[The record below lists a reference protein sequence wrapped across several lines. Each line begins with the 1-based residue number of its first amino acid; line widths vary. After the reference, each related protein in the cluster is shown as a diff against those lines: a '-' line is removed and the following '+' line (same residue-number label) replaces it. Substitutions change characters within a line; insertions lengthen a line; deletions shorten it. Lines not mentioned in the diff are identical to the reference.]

1 MNLYDCYQSG
11 AKRLSFFSLK
21 QQAIF
26 EKISFMKNIFI
37 VTDFSNASQNAGR
50 YGVELAKYFEAGV
63 FLFHAYQAPV
73 QVPESYF
80 IYNSEDVWSTV
91 KEQLTIEA
99 ATINPEQT
107 VNIEICGGEG
117 IPSKVIMHEAAV
129 RKADLIICGMKGMGT
144 TIRKIFGSTTTA
156 LAAKTDIPVIV
167 VPEKANFRPPKNIA
181 LANDMDPETSSV
193 TLNLLKELGEKFV
206 SKLSI
211 VWVVNEGVDGANEM
225 RFQPKAFIN
234 ELKELDP
241 VLEFPSGSSIT
252 KTLDSFV
259 KDHAID
265 MIAMIPHKRDLIE
278 RFITDSITKN
288 MIFHTEIPLLVLPQK
303 KIDDIQNT
311 GNGKQVSE
319 NSVK

>member
-1 MNLYDCYQSG
+1 LIW
-11 AKRLSFFSLK
+11 
-21 QQAIF
+21 QAIF
-26 EKISFMKNIFI
+26 GQITFMKNIFI

-50 YGVELAKYFEAGV
+50 YGVELAKYFGANL

-80 IYNSEDVWSTV
+80 IYNSEDVWATI

-99 ATINPEQT
+99 SSINPEH
-107 VNIEICGGEG
+107 NIAIEICGGEG
-117 IPSKVIMHEAAV
+117 IPSKVIIQEAGI

-156 LAAKTDIPVIV
+156 LAAKTNIPMIV
-167 VPEKANFRPPKNIA
+167 VPEKASFRPPKNIA
-181 LANDMDPETSSV
+181 LANDMDPETSAV
-193 TLNLLKELGEKFV
+193 TLNLLKELGEKFI

-211 VWVVNEGVDGANEM
+211 VWVVNEGIDGANEM

-241 VLEFPSGSSIT
+241 VLEFPAGSSIT
-252 KTLDSFV
+252 KTLDNFV
-259 KDHAID
+259 KDHSID
-265 MIAMIPHKRDLIE
+265 LIAMIPHKRDLIE

-303 KIDDIQNT
+303 KIDEVKNEE
-311 GNGKQVSE
+311 NGKHAE
-319 NSVK
+319 GMNVK